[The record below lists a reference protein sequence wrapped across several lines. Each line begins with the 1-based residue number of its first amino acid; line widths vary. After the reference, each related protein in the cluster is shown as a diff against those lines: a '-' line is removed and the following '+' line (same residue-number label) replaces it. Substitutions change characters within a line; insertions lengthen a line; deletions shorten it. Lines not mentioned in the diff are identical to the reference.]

1 MGSTPAG
8 RANSIQYG
16 AVEIDTTS
24 LGDSMWQL
32 TSAQAGDWR
41 RHLRRSIG
49 WMLLVKVLALSALWA
64 LFFSP
69 SQRMDITADQ
79 VDSQLVIEVAPEN
92 PRD

>member
-1 MGSTPAG
+1 M
-8 RANSIQYG
+8 R
-16 AVEIDTTS
+16 
-24 LGDSMWQL
+24 QL
-32 TSAQAGDWR
+32 TSARAADWR

-69 SQRMDITADQ
+69 AQRMDITADH

-92 PRD
+92 RRD